1 MRLLVVEDEPKL
13 AQYIHR
19 GLSEESFIVDIARD
33 GEEALERAARTTYD
47 LVILDLMLPRMDG
60 FAVCR
65 ALRASGSD
73 LPILILSARR
83 IVGDRVKGLELG
95 ADDYLTKPFAFSE
108 LSARV
113 RSLLR
118 RRQPAALLALSVG
131 TLTLDPITRLVKR
144 GDRRIDLTQKEFAL
158 LDYLMRH
165 AGHVVTRT
173 MIAEHVWGFNW
184 DRLTNVIDVYIN
196 HVRRKIERADEA
208 RLIHAVRG
216 AGYVIREPESDPS

>member
-19 GLSEESFIVDIARD
+19 GLSEESFLVDIARD

-65 ALRASGSD
+65 ALRATGSD
-73 LPILILSARR
+73 LPILMLSARR

-131 TLTLDPITRLVKR
+131 TLKLDPITRLVKR

-196 HVRRKIERADEA
+196 HVRRKIERPDEP

-216 AGYVIREPESDPS
+216 AGYVIREPEREPS

>member
-19 GLSEESFIVDIARD
+19 GLSEESFLVDIARD

-65 ALRASGSD
+65 ALRATGSD

-131 TLTLDPITRLVKR
+131 TLKLDPITRLVKR

-196 HVRRKIERADEA
+196 HVRRKIERPDEP

-216 AGYVIREPESDPS
+216 AGYVIREPERELS

>member
-19 GLSEESFIVDIARD
+19 GLSEESFIVDVARD

-65 ALRASGSD
+65 ALRAAGSD
-73 LPILILSARR
+73 LPILMLSARR
-83 IVGDRVKGLELG
+83 IVDDRVKGLELG

-113 RSLLR
+113 RALLR
-118 RRQPAALLALSVG
+118 RRQPAALLTLSVG
-131 TLTLDPITRLVKR
+131 TLTLDPMTRIVKR

-196 HVRRKIERADEA
+196 HIRRKIERADEP

-216 AGYVIREPESDPS
+216 AGYVIREPDSESL

>member
-19 GLSEESFIVDIARD
+19 GLSEESFIVDLARD
-33 GEEALERAARTTYD
+33 GEEALARAALTTYD

-83 IVGDRVKGLELG
+83 LVGDRVKGLELG

-144 GDRRIDLTQKEFAL
+144 GERRVDLTQKEFAL

-196 HVRRKIERADEA
+196 HVRRKIERADEP

-216 AGYVIREPESDPS
+216 AGYVIREPESEPL